1 MRELMNLKIFKKI
14 GTKFLSRNNSETNRD
29 DIFFNKKKEEQFKK
43 NLMIKSLVCIFITN
57 FLTYSLMMNDSQQEN
72 KSMKKIE
79 GMISMSIAL
88 ESYLPF
94 DELNQYVK
102 LVGPNNETI
111 TNVAILESLTEKE
124 AQLEDRDLPIYIVQ
138 LNKNDAQKI
147 VHYQNKLIRAYPAGI
162 KDHTAKAT
170 LNSGEPYE
178 IKF

>member
-1 MRELMNLKIFKKI
+1 MQELMNLKFFNKI
-14 GTKFLSRNNSETNRD
+14 GSKFLNRNSNEKNKD

-57 FLTYSLMMNDSQQEN
+57 ILTYTLMINDSTQEN
-72 KSMKKIE
+72 KPTSKIE

-124 AQLEDRDLPIYIVQ
+124 AQLEDRELPIYIVQ

-147 VHYQNKLIRAYPAGI
+147 VQYQNKLIRAYPASI
-162 KDHTAKAT
+162 KDHTAKAVV
-170 LNSGEPYE
+170 NSGEPYE